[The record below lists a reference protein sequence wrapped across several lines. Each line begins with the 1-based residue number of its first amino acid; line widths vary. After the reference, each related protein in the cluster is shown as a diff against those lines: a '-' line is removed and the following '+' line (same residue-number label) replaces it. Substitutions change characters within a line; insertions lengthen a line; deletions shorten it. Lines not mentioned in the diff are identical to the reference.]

1 MNNVPPFG
9 CSIFAQTSVPK
20 NELAFATGS
29 CPAQFSRN
37 SLVVNWGWLLS
48 WFAEAYQLIDKTVL
62 AGQLIEN
69 IVIKR
74 DTFAGTGAFD
84 LLHEIRV
91 RKPGETN

>member
-1 MNNVPPFG
+1 MV
-9 CSIFAQTSVPK
+9 IQTPLKRSYGI
-20 NELAFATGS
+20 AG
-29 CPAQFSRN
+29 
-37 SLVVNWGWLLS
+37 NWGWLLS

-62 AGQLIEN
+62 ADQLIEN

-84 LLHEIRV
+84 ILHEIRV